1 VLAQLTA
8 QAWLDFLS
16 QLSSL
21 LADPVCYGL
30 GVPRGSGEPVL
41 LIPGFTAGDWSMGTL
56 ARWLHRIGYRAYL
69 SGIDLNIGCPRRK
82 VELVGWR
89 VAKIARE
96 TGMPVTL
103 VGHSLGGVLGRAI
116 LTSFPAEVRH
126 VIALGSPVRDAEN
139 ALNPQ
144 VRPALMAVQAFWQ
157 RLASAPE
164 GCGTESC
171 QCGVVNAAMASMP
184 RDAFT
189 AIYSRA
195 DEVVNWQACIDEDGA
210 SHEVS
215 GGHVSLIVNRQ
226 VYRTLAVVLA
236 QACAAPEPGE
246 RLWWL
251 PENWKREHNGH
262 A

>member
-8 QAWLDFLS
+8 QAWLDFFS
-16 QLSSL
+16 QLSGL
-21 LADPVCYGL
+21 LTDPVCYGV
-30 GVPRGSGEPVL
+30 GVPRGNGEPVL

-56 ARWLHRIGYRAYL
+56 ARWLRRIGYRAYL

-103 VGHSLGGVLGRAI
+103 IGHSLGGVLGRAI
-116 LTSFPAEVRH
+116 LANGPTDVRH
-126 VIALGSPVRDAEN
+126 VIALGSPVRNPDN
-139 ALNPQ
+139 ALNPE
-144 VRPALMAVQAFWQ
+144 VRPAMMAVQAFWQ
-157 RLASAPE
+157 RLSSAPE

-171 QCGVVNAAMASMP
+171 QCGVVDAAMASMP
-184 RDAFT
+184 RDTFT

-195 DEVVNWQACIDEDGA
+195 DEVVNWNACIDEDGA
-210 SHEVS
+210 RHEVS

-226 VYRTLAVVLA
+226 VYRTLAYVLA
-236 QACAAPEPGE
+236 ETCTERESSE

-251 PENWKREHNGH
+251 PENWKREQNGD